1 MNKVAIITGAS
12 RGIGRTVAIGL
23 AKERYI
29 PILISRTKEH
39 LEDVAKEISEITE
52 GEIEPI
58 IYAFD
63 ITDSHKISEVVQDI
77 KNNFKRIDILVN
89 NAGVLSMGTTGLSK
103 EELNKTLETNLV
115 APFLLMNEVVS
126 IMQQQKAGYIFNV
139 ASRAGK
145 IGFAE
150 TGIYSASK
158 FGLVGYS
165 ESLYRKL
172 APFGIKVT
180 SICPSWVDTKM
191 AKLAE
196 SPLDPKEMIQ
206 PKDIMET
213 INWLLNL
220 SDAACVREIMIEC
233 QKTIA

>member
-39 LEDVAKEISEITE
+39 LENVAKEISEITE